1 MTTAKTPKSAPVFQL
16 PEPLKSQDEKMTASK
31 HLSLTGGAHYLALHL
46 GNPDTTV
53 VGSDLY
59 IARILPSELGSMSGV
74 PYPDLMV
81 AFDADPALYLARNGY
96 VISEQG
102 KPPDFVLEVA
112 SRSTGRRD
120 TIDKRIIYAEIGIL
134 EYWRF
139 DETGRYHGTR
149 LAGDRLVNGRYEPIQ
164 IDELPDGSLQGH
176 SVVLNVDLRWVNGQ
190 LHWHDPATGERV
202 ASLES
207 ERDARI
213 QAQARAAAERQA
225 RATEQ
230 MARAAAEERADTAE
244 ARVRELESQL
254 RQLRG
259 E

>member
-1 MTTAKTPKSAPVFQL
+1 MTTAKTPKFPPDFVL
-16 PEPLKSQDEKMTASK
+16 PEPPKSQDEKMTASQ

-59 IARILPSELGSMSGV
+59 ITRVPTGEFADMSGV

-81 AFDADPALYLARNGY
+81 AFNVNPAAYLARNGY

-120 TIDKRIIYAEIGIL
+120 TVDKRIIYAELGVP

-149 LAGDRLVNGRYEPIQ
+149 LAGDRLVGSRYEPMEIN
-164 IDELPDGSLQGH
+164 ELADGSLQGH
-176 SVVLNVDLRWVNGQ
+176 SVILNVDLRWTNGQ
-190 LHWHDPATGERV
+190 LGWHDPATGEHV
-202 ASLES
+202 PTMES
-207 ERDARI
+207 ERAALAEEREARF
-213 QAQARAAAERQA
+213 QEQQARAQA
-225 RATEQ
+225 T
-230 MARAAAEERADTAE
+230 
-244 ARVRELESQL
+244 VRIEELENQL

>member
-1 MTTAKTPKSAPVFQL
+1 MTTVKTPKSPPAFQL
-16 PEPLKSQDEKMTASK
+16 PEPLKTQDEKMTASR
-31 HLSLTGGAHYLALHL
+31 HLSLTGNAHFLAQHL
-46 GNPDTTV
+46 GDPETTV
-53 VGSDLY
+53 IGADLY
-59 IARILPSELGSMSGV
+59 ITPIPTGERADMTGMV
-74 PYPDLMV
+74 YPDLLV
-81 AFDADPALYLARNGY
+81 AFDADPAMYLAHNGY

-120 TIDKRIIYAEIGIL
+120 TVDKRIAYAELGIP

-139 DETGRYHGTR
+139 DETGRFHGAR
-149 LAGDRLVNGRYEPIQ
+149 LAGDRLAGDRYEPVH

-176 SVVLNVDLRWVNGQ
+176 SAVLGLLLRWTNGQ
-190 LHWHDPATGERV
+190 LLWCDPATNEPV

-207 ERDARI
+207 VRQELAQERQELAWERREL
-213 QAQARAAAERQA
+213 AQERQA
-225 RATEQ
+225 RI
-230 MARAAAEERADTAE
+230 RAE
-244 ARVRELESQL
+244 ARVSALEAEL

>member
-1 MTTAKTPKSAPVFQL
+1 MTTAKTPKPAPAFEL
-16 PEPLKSQDEKMTASK
+16 PEPPKSQDEKMTASQ
-31 HLSLTGGAHYLALHL
+31 HLSLTGGAHSLALHL

-59 IARILPSELGSMSGV
+59 ITRVPPIELANMAGA

-81 AFDADPALYLARNGY
+81 AFNVDPTAYLARNGY

-120 TIDKRIIYAEIGIL
+120 TVDKRVTYADLGIP

-139 DETGRYHGTR
+139 DETGRYHGAR
-149 LAGDRLVNGRYEPIQ
+149 LAGDRLVDGRYEPIQ

-176 SVVLNVDLRWVNGQ
+176 SAVLNVDLRWADGQ

-202 ASLES
+202 ASLET
-207 ERDARI
+207 EREARI
-213 QAQARAAAERQA
+213 QAQAHAAAEQ
-225 RATEQ
+225 Q
-230 MARAAAEERADTAE
+230 
-244 ARVRELESQL
+244 ARVRESEARASAEVRIQELENQL
-254 RQLRG
+254 HQLRG

>member
-1 MTTAKTPKSAPVFQL
+1 MTTAKTPKTPTIL
-16 PEPLKSQDEKMTASK
+16 PLPDPPKTQDEKMTASL
-31 HLSLTGGAHYLALHL
+31 HLSITGSAYHLAQRL
-46 GNPDTTV
+46 GNPTTTI

-59 IARILPSELGSMSGV
+59 ITPIPTAERADMTGLV
-74 PYPDLMV
+74 YPDLLV
-81 AFDADPALYLARNGY
+81 AFDADPAAYRAHNGF

-120 TIDKRIIYAEIGIL
+120 AVDKRVIYAGLGIL

-139 DETGRYHGTR
+139 DETGRHHGTR
-149 LAGDRLVNGRYEPIQ
+149 LAGDQLVDGQYAPIA

-176 SVVLNVDLRWVNGQ
+176 SIILNVELRWTDGQ
-190 LHWHDPATGERV
+190 LGWYDPATGEHV
-202 ASLES
+202 PTMES
-207 ERDARI
+207 ERE
-213 QAQARAAAERQA
+213 ARAQ
-225 RATEQ
+225 
-230 MARAAAEERADTAE
+230 AE
-244 ARVRELESQL
+244 ARIRELEEQV

>member
-1 MTTAKTPKSAPVFQL
+1 MTTAKTPKAPSNFQL
-16 PEPLKSQDEKMTASK
+16 PEPVRSQDEKMTASQ
-31 HLSLTGGAHYLALHL
+31 HLSLSGGAHSLALHL
-46 GNPDTTV
+46 GNSETTV

-59 IARILPSELGSMSGV
+59 ITRIPTGELANMSGV

-81 AFDADPALYLARNGY
+81 AFNADPALYRAQNGY

-120 TIDKRIIYAEIGIL
+120 TVDKRIIYAELGIL

-149 LAGDRLVNGRYEPIQ
+149 LAGDRLVEGRYEPYQ
-164 IDELPDGSLQGH
+164 IGESPDGSLRGH
-176 SVVLNVDLRWVNGQ
+176 SVVLNVDLRWTNGQ

-207 ERDARI
+207 EREARI
-213 QAQARAAAERQA
+213 QAQAHAAAEQQA
-225 RATEQ
+225 RIREGA
-230 MARAAAEERADTAE
+230 ARAEAE
-244 ARVRELESQL
+244 ARVRELENQL